1 MFIILLIAIG
11 IGLLYLAKR
20 MVKGETEEQV
30 EKSSEEK
37 EKYKQ
42 QASVYLLL
50 GIVMILCGVISIF
63 T

>member
-20 MVKGETEEQV
+20 MVKGVSEEQV
-30 EKSSEEK
+30 ERSPEEK
-37 EKYKQ
+37 EKQKR
-42 QASVYLLL
+42 QASLYLLL